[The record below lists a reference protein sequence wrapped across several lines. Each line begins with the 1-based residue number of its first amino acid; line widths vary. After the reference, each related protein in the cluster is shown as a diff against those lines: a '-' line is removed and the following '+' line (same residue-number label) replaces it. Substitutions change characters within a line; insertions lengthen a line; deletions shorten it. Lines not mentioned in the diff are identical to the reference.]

1 MRLLPVL
8 LIILSFISGVHS
20 ARAEDFVPDNAIPPK
35 VENTAGRVANLVRDN
50 VQASLR
56 HFKNWWDEGAVTYG
70 PPKVVPSTY
79 CYRAQG
85 DALCYGQPVP
95 GWEHRL
101 IGYQGTD
108 AAPPPPVVTERLPS
122 QAADNRSTAAA
133 RISVAAPVF
142 IEMPPE
148 TKEAP
153 KADIPPEAP
162 ENVHETI
169 TDPTLSPQL

>member
-108 AAPPPPVVTERLPS
+108 AAP
-122 QAADNRSTAAA
+122 
-133 RISVAAPVF
+133 VF